1 MAVLAMVLAMV
12 LGSRAASTPG
22 VRAFILWCESILGTL
37 LLVPIMIFS
46 SPATE
51 SGALSR
57 AECGLTEVGSAAIA
71 AILLIPA
78 VLAAIPALLSF
89 SKLAAAVANLVA
101 FAASIVLWAAVFMA
115 IRPWEYPGW

>member
-1 MAVLAMVLAMV
+1 M
-12 LGSRAASTPG
+12 
-22 VRAFILWCESILGTL
+22 RAFILWCESILGAL

-46 SPATE
+46 SPASD

-78 VLAAIPALLSF
+78 VLTALPALLSF
-89 SKLAAAVANLVA
+89 SKLAPVVANVVVVA
-101 FAASIVLWAAVFMA
+101 ATITIWAAVFLA
-115 IRPWEYPGW
+115 IRPWEYPGASYGIGA